1 MAADQFAKGFQAA
14 RLQKVVVAH
23 IEHEFSAGMPQADV
37 PVIHQMLGPAA
48 NGVSEIPDAWI
59 RKRPDDA
66 FQVFGGGIVH
76 HDQFEIRF
84 GLTEN
89 ALQAH
94 LQEACAESGEQD
106 AVSGCL
112 FFHNHKCSE

>member
-1 MAADQFAKGFQAA
+1 MAGDQLSKGFQAT
-14 RLQKVVVAH
+14 RFQDVIVTH
-23 IEHEFSAGMPQADV
+23 IEHEFPAGMPQADV

-48 NGVSEIPDAWI
+48 NGVAEIPDAWI
-59 RKRPDDA
+59 REGPDDA

-76 HDQFEIRF
+76 HNQLEIRF

-89 ALQAH
+89 ALQTH